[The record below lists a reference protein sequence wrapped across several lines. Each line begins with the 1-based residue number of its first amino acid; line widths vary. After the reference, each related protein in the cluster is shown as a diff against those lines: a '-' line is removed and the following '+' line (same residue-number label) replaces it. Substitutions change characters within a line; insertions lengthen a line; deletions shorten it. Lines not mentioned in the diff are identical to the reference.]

1 MTNVEPAMGAEATT
15 GRVEKIEIVG
25 LRLLGTWLLA
35 WCVID
40 STYLVSRLFV
50 GRWYPDDFA
59 HVAYVL
65 AEAFIGWMLARR
77 APRIA
82 RWLRARTRVD
92 LPA

>member
-1 MTNVEPAMGAEATT
+1 MTHVEPATGAEATT
-15 GRVEKIEIVG
+15 ARVEKIEIAG

-40 STYLVSRLFV
+40 STYVVVRLFV
-50 GRWYPDDFA
+50 ARWYPDDFA

-65 AEAFIGWMLARR
+65 AEACIGWMLASR